1 MTGGAN
7 AAAGD
12 TDPPSPPEA
21 NATPYVIG
29 GSPAGD
35 QWKNFVPRIITQSG
49 GLCTGTFLSPEWVLT
64 AGHCIES
71 RATIYAGALTVGGLS
86 SLGGASGI
94 AHPYFDIAALRY
106 DFGLYHLDTA
116 SSLGNNVVPLATYT
130 DTWAWQAGTATTV
143 LGWGRTVSGGP
154 VSSQLMQGS
163 ATVADDATC
172 TTLDQAIG
180 QVFDPTTAMCIYTPG
195 VSACNGD
202 SGGPIY
208 AINGAQMALVGL
220 TSYGP
225 ATCAAQTVAS
235 WVPSSLTWLR
245 SATGLALGGPPVTDN
260 GLDVTRIFGLDRYE
274 TGSAVAALWDTAD
287 TVFVSTGV
295 NFPDSLAAGAA
306 AARMGAPLLLVSTTS
321 IPLSTRFQ
329 LDRLQP
335 TTIYVAGGPVAI
347 ADSVVAELAAAT
359 GASVIR
365 LGGANRYATAELF
378 TRLAWPGGASDRAI
392 WVASGADFRDPLIA
406 SAAAA
411 VYDEPFVLVNGQGGL
426 DAASRALIQS
436 LNPAFISVL
445 GASDT
450 ISAALL
456 ADLQGIATVEQFN
469 DPDASVRSAEVWSY
483 MTSSTWVSLAT
494 SGAFPDALT
503 ATPFSALAPP
513 SPLMLVPGTCVPAA
527 VRTTITRLGTTN
539 LALFGGPAALDPA
552 VESLT
557 PC

>member
-163 ATVADDATC
+163 ATVAGDATC

-260 GLDVTRIFGLDRYE
+260 GLDVPRIFGLDRYE

-321 IPLSTRFQ
+321 IPPSTRFQ

-359 GASVIR
+359 GASVLR
-365 LGGANRYATAELF
+365 LGR
-378 TRLAWPGGASDRAI
+378 RRRPPWP
-392 WVASGADFRDPLIA
+392 
-406 SAAAA
+406 
-411 VYDEPFVLVNGQGGL
+411 
-426 DAASRALIQS
+426 
-436 LNPAFISVL
+436 
-445 GASDT
+445 T
-450 ISAALL
+450 
-456 ADLQGIATVEQFN
+456 TC
-469 DPDASVRSAEVWSY
+469 RSCWSTGKVGS
-483 MTSSTWVSLAT
+483 M
-494 SGAFPDALT
+494 
-503 ATPFSALAPP
+503 PP
-513 SPLMLVPGTCVPAA
+513 
-527 VRTTITRLGTTN
+527 RER
-539 LALFGGPAALDPA
+539 
-552 VESLT
+552 
-557 PC
+557 